1 MNIQKF
7 KATLFAIAV
16 TVTVLFTACN
26 DTAPAGPS
34 FTIKGTIANA
44 DGKVLKISNI
54 DIKQTTLL
62 DSVTIDN
69 SGNYEFVIPQN
80 ECYSFYRLELDNEF
94 IIVSVD
100 TTETITVNSDAEGFD
115 SIYTVEG
122 SPESTAIKEM
132 NELQRALETQVN
144 TMLKSPSPAVIK
156 TRNKIYTLIGEFKN
170 NIITQYIATAPNKA
184 SAYYA
189 LTLTLNGE
197 PLFNPMSNRIDS
209 KCFAA
214 VATNLQH
221 RFPGA
226 KRTEHLAAIAE
237 EGMRV
242 TRPAST
248 SNIEVEESS
257 ITTTGL
263 FDINLPRANGDS
275 IKLSSLAG
283 KVVMLDF
290 TLYEDPNMGGRNIQL
305 RELYNKYKDRGFEI
319 YQISYD
325 IRENFWQMSASNLPW
340 VCVRDGEGVG
350 SSNTVLYNIQQL
362 PTYFL
367 INKENEITLRDNQIT
382 DLEAEIEKLLN
393 E

>member
-7 KATLFAIAV
+7 RAILFAIAA
-16 TVTVLFTACN
+16 TVTILFTACN

-34 FTIKGTIANA
+34 FTVKGTIANA
-44 DGKVLKISNI
+44 NGKVLKISNI
-54 DIKQTTLL
+54 DINSTTLL
-62 DSVTIDN
+62 DSATIGSD
-69 SGNYEFVIPQN
+69 GNYEFTIPQN
-80 ECYSFYRLELDNEF
+80 ECYSFYRLELEGKS

-100 TTETITVNSDAEGFD
+100 TTETITVNSNAEYFD

-122 SPESTAIKEM
+122 SPESVAIKEM

-156 TRNKIYTLIGEFKN
+156 TRNEIYTLIGEFKN
-170 NIITQYIATAPNKA
+170 NIITQYIAPAPNKA

-197 PLFNPMSNRIDS
+197 PLFSPLSNRIDS

-226 KRTEHLAAIAE
+226 KRTQHLVAIAE
-237 EGMRV
+237 EGMRA

-248 SNIEVEESS
+248 NNVEIKESG

-283 KVVMLDF
+283 KVVLLDF

-305 RELYNKYKDRGFEI
+305 RELYNKYKERGFEI

-325 IRENFWQMSASNLPW
+325 LRENFWKMSASNLPW
-340 VCVRDGEGVG
+340 ICVRDGEGTC

-362 PTYFL
+362 PTFFL